1 MGIDLLIIL
10 PPRPEHCLQVNL
22 CYLRVGGLLSSQ
34 KLYPFM
40 DRGSV
45 SDFNQATD
53 AGTYKVSNVTSNIP
67 TGAYNYGVLHVGVA
81 TNLVS
86 QLYIPDDNSSF
97 DYKIFVRIR
106 FGESW
111 RRWRWISMSYV

>member
-1 MGIDLLIIL
+1 
-10 PPRPEHCLQVNL
+10 
-22 CYLRVGGLLSSQ
+22 
-34 KLYPFM
+34 M

-53 AGTYKVSNVTSNIP
+53 AGTYKVSYDTLNLPI
-67 TGAYNYGVLHVGVA
+67 GAYNYGVLHVGVA

-86 QLYIPDDNSSF
+86 QLYIPDDNSLF

-106 FGESW
+106 FNELW
-111 RRWRWISMSYV
+111 RRWRGISMPYI

>member
-1 MGIDLLIIL
+1 M
-10 PPRPEHCLQVNL
+10 
-22 CYLRVGGLLSSQ
+22 GGLLSSQ

-45 SDFNQATD
+45 SDLNQATD
-53 AGTYKVSNVTSNIP
+53 AGTYKVSNVTSNLP

-81 TNLVS
+81 TNFVS

-97 DYKIFVRIR
+97 DYTIFVRIR

-111 RRWRWISMSYV
+111 RRWRGISMSYV

>member
-1 MGIDLLIIL
+1 MIQKKKFSDAIAANIS
-10 PPRPEHCLQVNL
+10 V
-22 CYLRVGGLLSSQ
+22 VGELLSSQ

-40 DRGSV
+40 DRGPV
-45 SDFNQATD
+45 SDFNQAND
-53 AGTYKVSNVTSNIP
+53 AGTYKVSNVTSNLP

-81 TNLVS
+81 TNMAS

-111 RRWRWISMSYV
+111 RRWRGISMPYI